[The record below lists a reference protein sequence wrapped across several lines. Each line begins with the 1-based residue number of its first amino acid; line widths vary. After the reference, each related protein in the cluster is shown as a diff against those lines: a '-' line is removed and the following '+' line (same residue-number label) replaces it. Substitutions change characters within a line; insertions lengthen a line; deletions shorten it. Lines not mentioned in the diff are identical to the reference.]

1 MVKSWLN
8 PIMWVKQCDLHCP
21 PVITIF
27 TEFYRWYLFHSQIR
41 VVYGIVFPTL
51 VTMNTG
57 IIPPFIVYV
66 PIFSHIFPYFA
77 IFSHLFLG
85 YGWFMWNV
93 NNPLLRRPPPAKPR
107 GPAPQR
113 TATRSA
119 RRPGCPAGCG
129 ASPANVAARSGCLA
143 TYWACLIYIV
153 HVLLCNNFWIL
164 YIYICEQCV
173 YIYIYTC
180 IYIYIHIHV

>member
-1 MVKSWLN
+1 M
-8 PIMWVKQCDLHCP
+8 
-21 PVITIF
+21 F
-27 TEFYRWYLFHSQIR
+27 
-41 VVYGIVFPTL
+41 
-51 VTMNTG
+51 
-57 IIPPFIVYV
+57 
-66 PIFSHIFPYFA
+66 PIFLSH
-77 IFSHLFLG
+77 
-85 YGWFMWNV
+85 GWFMSND

-153 HVLLCNNFWIL
+153 HVFLYNIYIL
-164 YIYICEQCV
+164 YIYMWTMCIYICMYIHIYTYV
-173 YIYIYTC
+173 YICIHMCIYMYKCIYIHIMVRMYV
-180 IYIYIHIHV
+180 YIYIHIEVYGRCVCIWYIYNTYVYIMYGILVKCNAGYHKLHLVDDSSRAEYSK